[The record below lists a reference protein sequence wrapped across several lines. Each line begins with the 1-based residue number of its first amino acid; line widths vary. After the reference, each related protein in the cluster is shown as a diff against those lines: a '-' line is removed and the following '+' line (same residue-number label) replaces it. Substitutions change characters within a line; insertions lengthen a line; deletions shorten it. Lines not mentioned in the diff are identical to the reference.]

1 MRRSLCY
8 LDTLPLALTCYS
20 GDKSKPEDACRGGDA
35 LHRTQPGAGKGSVDG
50 LQDDGGVPGMPEPSN
65 LKPTNSQM
73 PVGASADGGISE
85 MRSPR
90 HSMPPNQHAAIAANT
105 STNPAT
111 TTPQKA
117 RGSLPHPQGPC
128 RAAVGLPQL
137 SPAHGVHARVERD
150 RQHNDEREVY
160 GALDLGT
167 NNCRLLLARPSR
179 RGFQVIDAF
188 SRIIRLGEGVSH
200 SGMLSESAMRRT
212 IDALRVCAQKID
224 RHGVRRAMLVAT
236 EACRVAA
243 NGQEFLERVEQST
256 GLRIEILSRE
266 GEARL
271 AVSGCASLIDPGVD
285 YVLVFDIG
293 GGSSE
298 LVWLDLTRIPPSA
311 RGGMLQRA
319 AVESAIMAWT
329 SLPVGVVT
337 LAETFGGRFVT
348 ENVFEAMVEH
358 VNKMLEPFEAKHGFK
373 TRMGEASRHL
383 LGTSGTV
390 TTVAGVYLGLPRYDR
405 NRVDGCWLDSNSA
418 REVVYD
424 LLARSY
430 TERVSEPCIGRDR
443 ADLVLAGC
451 AILEALMRMWPS
463 PRLRVADRGL
473 REGILMQLMGEDRV
487 IRSGRRRRR
496 RRGRGKRI

>member
-1 MRRSLCY
+1 M
-8 LDTLPLALTCYS
+8 LD
-20 GDKSKPEDACRGGDA
+20 
-35 LHRTQPGAGKGSVDG
+35 HRARLGAGKGYVEG
-50 LQDDGGVPGMPEPSN
+50 FEDDKGVATAPEPS
-65 LKPTNSQM
+65 KPESQNAQKVPLDGTANAGIM
-73 PVGASADGGISE
+73 DPRLPQNRLPKERTARFGAVFPQRVRG
-85 MRSPR
+85 
-90 HSMPPNQHAAIAANT
+90 
-105 STNPAT
+105 PAT
-111 TTPQKA
+111 HRPNPC
-117 RGSLPHPQGPC
+117 GSDREDAWHPH
-128 RAAVGLPQL
+128 
-137 SPAHGVHARVERD
+137 SPGQSANGGGERRVPMA
-150 RQHNDEREVY
+150 DEREVY

-188 SRIIRLGEGVSH
+188 SRIIRLGEGVSQT
-200 SGMLSESAMRRT
+200 GQLSEAAMRRT
-212 IDALRVCAQKID
+212 IDALRVCAHKIE

-236 EACRVAA
+236 EACRIAA
-243 NGQEFLERVEQST
+243 NGQEFLERVEHNT
-256 GLRIEILSRE
+256 GLKIEILSRE

-298 LVWLDLTRIPPSA
+298 LIWLDLTRIPREA

-319 AVESAIMAWT
+319 ALESAMMAWT
-329 SLPVGVVT
+329 SMPVGVVT
-337 LAETFGGRFVT
+337 LAEMFGGRFVSGDI
-348 ENVFEAMVEH
+348 FEAMVDH
-358 VNKMLEPFEAKHGFK
+358 VLAMLVPFEAQHDFSRR
-373 TRMGEASRHL
+373 TREGSRHL

-390 TTVAGVYLGLPRYDR
+390 TTVAGVHLGLKRYDR
-405 NRVDGCWLDSNSA
+405 NRVDGCWLEEKAA
-418 REVVYD
+418 RDVVYD

-430 TERVSEPCIGRDR
+430 SERVSEPCIGRDR

-487 IRSGRRRRR
+487 IRAGRGRRR
-496 RRGRGKRI
+496 RRGRGKRM